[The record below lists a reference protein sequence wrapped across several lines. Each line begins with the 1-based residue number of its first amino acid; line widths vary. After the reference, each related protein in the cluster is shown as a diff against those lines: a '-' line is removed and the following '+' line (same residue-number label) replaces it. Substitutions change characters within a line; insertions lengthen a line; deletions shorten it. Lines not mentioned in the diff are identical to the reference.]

1 MRLLWE
7 VPLKTSFLENYQKN
21 VCSRLFFKN
30 LQDHSPLQPTTRL
43 KTSQNMFFLK
53 HSERKGCSKIS
64 KVLKK
69 PL

>member
-1 MRLLWE
+1 MY
-7 VPLKTSFLENYQKN
+7 VVDFSFK
-21 VCSRLFFKN
+21 K

-53 HSERKGCSKIS
+53 HSEGKGCSKIS
-64 KVLKK
+64 TILKK